1 MDPERAPEAGIDGT
15 AAGSLAPSVWRFAMA
30 TRAHVVVDAAD
41 YFLLMQEAMLRARQR
56 IMLIGWDFDTRVR
69 LGPGRRWWNRPTR
82 KRHPARLGPFMVWL
96 ANRNRAL
103 QVRVLKWNFGAL
115 KFIFRGTMVFDLI
128 RWFRHPSIDFKFD
141 SAHPLGCSHH
151 QKIAVIDDRFAVC
164 GGIDMTTERW
174 DTPEHREHDPR
185 RINAARR
192 PYPPWH
198 DATMLLEGDAARA
211 LGDLGRARWHRA
223 GGPRLEACA
232 PQEAT
237 AWPSRVEA
245 EFRDVEVGISR
256 TSAGWGNYEEV
267 REVEALFLEHIA
279 AARRFIYA
287 ESQYFASRKVAEALA
302 ARLSA
307 PEPPEVFI
315 VGPLVAHGWLEQTA
329 MDGARVRLLHAIG
342 ERDPQHRLRVFV
354 PYSGAKPI
362 YVHAKIMI
370 VDDEILRV
378 GSANFNN
385 RSMGLDSEA
394 DVFIDARRAA
404 NDRDDVR
411 GAIRRLRLRLLGEH
425 CGLHVDTVSAMLDEH
440 GAMAAMVDALPR
452 GRKRLEPFHLRP
464 LGDTEK
470 ALADSGL
477 LDPERPGELFEP
489 MSRHKGLFRRGGLL
503 RRPG

>member
-1 MDPERAPEAGIDGT
+1 MDPDSAPEAGIDGK
-15 AAGSLAPSVWRFAMA
+15 AAGSVAPSVWRFAMA

-41 YFLLMQEAMLRARQR
+41 YFLLLQESMLRARQR
-56 IMLIGWDFDTRVR
+56 ILLIGWDFDTRVR

-82 KRHPARLGPFMVWL
+82 KRHPARLGPFVVWL
-96 ANRNRAL
+96 ANQNRAL

-128 RWFRHPSIDFKFD
+128 RWFRHPAIDFKFD

-223 GGPRLEACA
+223 GGARLEACA

-237 AWPSRVEA
+237 AWPARVEA

-256 TSAGWGNYEEV
+256 TSAGWGKYEEV

-302 ARLSA
+302 LRLSE
-307 PEPPEVFI
+307 PDPPEVFI
-315 VGPLVAHGWLEQTA
+315 VGPVVAHGWLEQTA
-329 MDGARVRLLHAIG
+329 MDGARVRLLHAIA
-342 ERDPQHRLRVFV
+342 ERDPQRRLRVFV

-394 DVFIDARRAA
+394 DVFIDSRRPA
-404 NDRDDVR
+404 NDRNEVR
-411 GAIRRLRLRLLGEH
+411 AAIRRLRLRLLGEH
-425 CGLHVDTVSAMLDEH
+425 CGIPVETVAALLDEH
-440 GAMAAMVDALPR
+440 GSMAAMVDALPHSP
-452 GRKRLEPFHLRP
+452 KRLEPFRLRP
-464 LGDTEK
+464 LSDTEK
-470 ALADSGL
+470 ALADSAL

-489 MSRHKGLFRRGGLL
+489 MSRRKGLFRRGGLL